1 MQTTCVPTT
10 CDLETW
16 CGLPW
21 ANGVQLDALRQL
33 ETLEVRTK
41 NSVYEITLMNPASG
55 EVLVRGGSFFPVYTK
70 ARVAGASLA
79 GSFLKVFGI
88 YIGFSIE
95 FAVNAETIVT
105 TRVREIEIVRS
116 PALS

>member
-1 MQTTCVPTT
+1 VSTTNLPIA

-21 ANGVQLDALRQL
+21 TDGVQLGRLRQL
-33 ETLEVRTK
+33 ETLEIRTK
-41 NSVYEITLMNPASG
+41 NSVYEITVVDPVSG

-88 YIGFSIE
+88 YVGFSVE
-95 FAVNAETIVT
+95 FATASETIVT
-105 TRVREIEIVRS
+105 TRVRQIEIVKAR
-116 PALS
+116 ALS